1 MLNELGFIASKANTS
16 LFIYM
21 RHGVTMFLPVYVDD
35 IIVTNSSP
43 AAVDALLRDLASD
56 FALKDLNNLHYF

>member
-1 MLNELGFIASKANTS
+1 
-16 LFIYM
+16 M

-35 IIVTNSSP
+35 IIVTSSSP